1 MIHDEFN
8 FSGKKVLL
16 IGGDSDILSVL
27 AKWLSESGAELA
39 CIENSGRGKNAPEVT
54 RKIKN
59 LGAIDIA
66 VNVFRSESKFMNQTY
81 ESIFSTMKEQRRG
94 VILSILSPIEPRDPV
109 KNEEFASIF
118 SRGSVISFSKVFAK
132 KAGPFNIRV
141 NTVISGVI
149 KKVMNEN
156 REAFEEDIINY
167 IPLRRLGTPEDVAGV
182 ALFLISDMA
191 SYITGEV
198 ISVNGGLPS
207 SLLL

>member
-16 IGGDSDILSVL
+16 IGGDNDILPVL
-27 AKWLSESGAELA
+27 SKWLSESGAELA
-39 CIENSGRGKNAPEVT
+39 YIENLGQVKNALTVIQ
-54 RKIKN
+54 KIKN

-66 VNVFRSESKFMNQTY
+66 VNVFRSESEFTNQIY
-81 ESIFSTMKEQRRG
+81 ESIFATMKIRRRG
-94 VILSILSPIEPRDPV
+94 VILNILSPIKPRDPV
-109 KNEEFASIF
+109 KNEEFSSIIL
-118 SRGSVISFSKVFAK
+118 RGSVISFSKVFAK
-132 KAGPFNIRV
+132 QAGPFNIRI
-141 NTVISGVI
+141 NTVIPGVI

-156 REAFEEDIINY
+156 REVFEENIINC

-198 ISVNGGLPS
+198 IAVNGGLPS